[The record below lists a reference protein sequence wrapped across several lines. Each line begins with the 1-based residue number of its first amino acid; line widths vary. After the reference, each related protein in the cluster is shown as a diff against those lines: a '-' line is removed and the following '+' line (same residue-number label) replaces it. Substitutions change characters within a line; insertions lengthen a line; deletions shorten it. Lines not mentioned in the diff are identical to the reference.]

1 MMKRLISVVA
11 IIFVWAA
18 AAWATAPAAP
28 VTLTTLSA
36 IHALSNA
43 EASHA
48 LPVAFEATVTYIR
61 AYARTL
67 FVQDGDAAIFVLVP
81 LDAKLTPGDRVLVRG
96 TTRPS
101 FRPIVVS
108 ESITLLHHGALPDP
122 APTGYNELIHSQ
134 HDAMR
139 VTVHAVVRTADFM
152 SGSDAHSIFLRMI
165 ADDGY
170 IDALV
175 ESRDASALKDLLD
188 AEVEVTGVAAGSF
201 DNKF

>member
-1 MMKRLISVVA
+1 MMKRLIPAVA
-11 IIFVWAA
+11 IILGWAA
-18 AAWATAPAAP
+18 AAWAAAPAAP

-67 FVQDGDAAIFVLVP
+67 FVQDGDAAIFVLIP

-96 TTRPS
+96 TTRPR
-101 FRPIVVS
+101 FRPLVVS
-108 ESITLLHHGALPDP
+108 ESGTVPDP
-122 APTGYNELIHSQ
+122 VATDYNEEIHSQ

-139 VTVHAVVRTADFM
+139 VTVHGVVRTADFM
-152 SGSDAHSIFLRMI
+152 SGSNVSSSFLRMI
-165 ADDGY
+165 ADDGQ

-175 ESRDASALKDLLD
+175 ESSRS
-188 AEVEVTGVAAGSF
+188 EE
-201 DNKF
+201 